1 MVSMITIDDLS
12 LDSLRTKTR
21 SDVQLILRGDFKVPV
36 TVYTIAQNQDFSLY
50 WKNDPRTIELTNG
63 TETYG
68 QGYLIADNG
77 LKQGTAFWFWDGMY
91 SEIPLSLKEEV
102 VFAWNTVTSTGA
114 EVTTGEDTAGERPA
128 PSLND
133 RGETVAE
140 QRAREEA
147 EAAQQEEDERTRVS
161 STSIVYDEE
170 EQIVAT
176 TPTEYVLQ
184 GSNEG
189 GSQRMNLRFVVVE
202 SLSGTVAN
210 TTSEYSL
217 YRVQAG
223 DYELGNQLYLIQSR
237 FVMWQSPQ
245 NPFSSL
251 ESALAAKDDYVQ
263 SIAEPFIAENTE
275 RRKELFENQTN
286 TEIVTEVDVFWQKS
300 DLSFRQMLLGEN
312 LEPTQF
318 PFRKGVEGEERQ
330 GGGVYSG
337 GFGDA
342 VKWTQ
347 NGNRAEIVDFDTPRV
362 TTEGIS
368 ENLSGGLAFT
378 VKNGWKVEMSLK
390 TNARIFTLDSKEEL
404 EGSPITVDG
413 STFNFTMYGGDR
425 LEIDIDNERDGVYP
439 FLITSNGYVWSSE
452 EEIDDEVYVT
462 MKSAE
467 KLMVKYTKSENTVY
481 INPPRQGEI
490 KESKIVR
497 EEVVSYFAYGS
508 DDTDMEILATYGDA
522 QAQLTPDMQNTLI
535 TEPRVFGISDVQPES
550 SFYSPDDAIDDITP
564 DVSIPDLL
572 PDNWQVWL
580 IGGVVAI
587 GAFILLAV
595 FINAR
600 ARGGGGE

>member
-1 MVSMITIDDLS
+1 MVSMITVDDLS
-12 LDSLRTKTR
+12 LDSLRMKPR
-21 SDVQLILRGDFKVPV
+21 SDVQLVLRDDFKVPV

-50 WKNDPRTIELTNG
+50 WKNDPRTLELTNG

-77 LKQGTAFWFWDGMY
+77 LQQGTAFWFWDDAY
-91 SEIPLSLKEEV
+91 SQIPLSLKEEV
-102 VFAWNTVTSTGA
+102 VFAWNTVSSTGA
-114 EVTTGEDTAGERPA
+114 EVTTGEDTAGEREQ
-128 PSLND
+128 SLND
-133 RGETVAE
+133 RGETLAE

-170 EQIVAT
+170 QQIVAT
-176 TPTEYVLQ
+176 TPDEYVLQ
-184 GSNEG
+184 GSEG
-189 GSQRMNLRFVVVE
+189 GSQMMTLRFVVVE

-245 NPFSSL
+245 NPFPSL

-275 RRKELFENQTN
+275 RRKELFENQTS
-286 TEIVTEVDVFWQKS
+286 TEIVTEVEVFWKKS
-300 DLSFRQMLLGEN
+300 DLSFRQMIFADN
-312 LEPTQF
+312 LEPSDF
-318 PFRKGVEGEERQ
+318 AFRKGVGEEERL
-330 GGGVYSG
+330 GGGAYAG
-337 GFGDA
+337 TYGDA
-342 VKWTQ
+342 LKWSE
-347 NGNRAEIVDFDTPRV
+347 NGNKLEIVAFDTPRV
-362 TTEGIS
+362 TTEGIT
-368 ENLSGGLAFT
+368 ENKSGGIAFT
-378 VKNGWKVEMSLK
+378 VKNGWKVDFSLK
-390 TNARIFTLDSKEEL
+390 TNARFFTLDSQDEL
-404 EGSPITVDG
+404 EDSPITVDG

-425 LEIDIDNERDGVYP
+425 LEIDIDNEREGVYP

-452 EEIDDEVYVT
+452 TEIDDEVYLT

-467 KLMVKYTKSENTVY
+467 KLMIKYTKSENTVF
-481 INPPRQGEI
+481 INPPKQGEI
-490 KESKIVR
+490 KESKILR
-497 EEVVSYFAYGS
+497 EEELPYSAYFS
-508 DDTDMEILATYGDA
+508 DDTDMEILATYGEG
-522 QAQLTPDMQNTLI
+522 QSQLTDDMQNTLI
-535 TEPRVFGISDVQPES
+535 SEPRSFGISDVQPES
-550 SFYSPDDAIDDITP
+550 SFYSPDDLVDDVTP
-564 DVSIPDLL
+564 DIPDLI
-572 PDNWQVWL
+572 PDNWQVWV
-580 IGGVVAI
+580 IGGVLAI

>member
-1 MVSMITIDDLS
+1 MVRMITVEDLS
-12 LDSLRTKTR
+12 LDSLRTKVR
-21 SDVQLILRGDFKVPV
+21 SDVKLVLRGDFKVPV

-50 WKNDPRTIELTNG
+50 WKNDPRTLELTNG
-63 TETYG
+63 TEIYG

-77 LKQGTAFWFWDGMY
+77 LQQGTAFWFWDGMY

-102 VFAWNTVTSTGA
+102 VFAWNTVSSTGA
-114 EVTTGEDTAGERPA
+114 EVTTGEDTAGQRPA

-170 EQIVAT
+170 EQIIAT
-176 TPTEYVLQ
+176 TPAEYVLQ
-184 GSNEG
+184 GSDEG

-237 FVMWQSPQ
+237 YVMWQSPQ
-245 NPFSSL
+245 NPFPSL
-251 ESALAAKDDYVQ
+251 DAALAAKDDYVQ
-263 SIAEPFIAENTE
+263 SIAEPFIAENNE
-275 RRKELFENQTN
+275 RRKELFENQTR
-286 TEIVTEVDVFWQKS
+286 TEIVDEVEVFYKKS

-312 LEPTQF
+312 LDYDDF
-318 PFRKGVEGEERQ
+318 AFRKGVEGEERL
-330 GGGVYSG
+330 GGGLYRG

-342 VKWTQ
+342 VRFTQ
-347 NGNRAEIVDFDTPRV
+347 NGNKAEIVDFDTPRV
-362 TTEGIS
+362 TAEGIQ
-368 ENLSGGLAFT
+368 ENLSGGIAFT
-378 VKNGWKVEMSLK
+378 VKSGWKVNFSLT
-390 TNARIFTLDSKEEL
+390 TNARIFTLNSKEEL

-413 STFNFTMYGGDR
+413 STFNFSMYGGDR
-425 LEIDIDNERDGVYP
+425 LEIDIDNEREGVYP

-452 EEIDDEVYVT
+452 EEIDDEVFLT

-467 KLMVKYTKSENTVY
+467 QLTVNYTKSEQTIFV
-481 INPPRQGEI
+481 NPPREGEV
-490 KESKIVR
+490 KETKIIESIELPYMALSR
-497 EEVVSYFAYGS
+497 ESTDFEGSLMVSGEAR
-508 DDTDMEILATYGDA
+508 AK
-522 QAQLTPDMQNTLI
+522 LTPDMEQSLP
-535 TEPRVFGISDVQPES
+535 TEARVFGITDVQAES
-550 SFYSPDDAIDDITP
+550 SFVSPDEVVDQVTP
-564 DVSIPDLL
+564 DIGGIL
-572 PDNWQVWL
+572 PDNWQVWV